1 MRSSPSDRREKLEEK
16 LEKIL
21 KVAFFDRALIHNAL
35 VHSSY
40 VNESGHTELESNEKL
55 EFLGDAVLSL
65 VISEHLVSKFS
76 DFSEGELSRIKSVI
90 ISEKSLASCARKLKL
105 ARFLLLGRGAIKT
118 EIIKRDSILSDTLE
132 ALIGAMYL
140 DQGIGYGKTRAFI
153 LEILS
158 PLVQDVQKKKL
169 GLDYKT
175 ILQEYTQKLYRDV
188 PSYRVLSIEG
198 PEHEK
203 LFTVSAGIRG
213 GLTGTGT
220 GSTKKEAEQAAARQI
235 FHILQR
241 EELLENNN

>member
-1 MRSSPSDRREKLEEK
+1 MRSSPEGRREKLEEK
-16 LEKIL
+16 LENIL
-21 KVAFFDRALIHNAL
+21 KVSFTNRALLHNAL

-40 VNESGHTELESNEKL
+40 VNESGHAELESNEKL

-65 VISEHLVSKFS
+65 VISEHLVGEFS

-90 ISEKSLASCARKLKL
+90 ISEKSLAACARKLKL
-105 ARFLLLGRGAIKT
+105 ARFLMLGRGAIKT

-140 DQGIGYGKTRAFI
+140 DAGIGYEKTRVFI

-158 PLVQDVQKKKL
+158 PLVHDVQKKKL

-203 LFTVSAGIRG
+203 LFTVEAGIRG
-213 GLTGTGT
+213 GFTGT
-220 GSTKKEAEQAAARQI
+220 GSGNTKKEAEQAAAREI
-235 FHILQR
+235 FQMLQKQD
-241 EELLENNN
+241 LLKKNN